1 MAFTQDRQFLEA
13 IERSRHALLT
23 FRSAWTADAVT
34 SALALKRILE
44 KRGKKADIVAE
55 NFNAPAALA
64 FLPGIAEIKPR
75 FHQLRRFTIELDIS
89 KIAVDELAYDHD
101 GEKLRIHVAP
111 KSGMYAPEHVTT
123 APGAFKYDLVVTL
136 DTPDYASLGGLYRDH
151 TELFFAQ
158 PTVNID
164 HDPANEHYGN
174 INLVDLTATS
184 TAEVLYR
191 QFADAK
197 EPFLDEDTATLL
209 LTGMMAKTKSFR
221 GAAVT
226 PRTLSTA
233 AELMA
238 AGARRDQIVEQLYR
252 TRTIPTLKIW
262 GRALARLKY
271 DPVTKLAW
279 TVLVRQDFVHAGAK
293 EDRLSDVIE
302 ELILSAPEADAV
314 AVLYE
319 QESPTAPGQ
328 TAGVCALVASERH
341 GDALQLVAPL
351 RPEGHRRLAR
361 VCLTGV
367 SIIDAERRVKEAV
380 AAALGKAA
388 QQEKALAENKG

>member
-1 MAFTQDRQFLEA
+1 MPPMAFTQDRQFLEA

-174 INLVDLTATS
+174 INLVDLTATLKRD
-184 TAEVLYR
+184 ADVEGLR
-191 QFADAK
+191 AAFARA
-197 EPFLDEDTATLL
+197 
-209 LTGMMAKTKSFR
+209 
-221 GAAVT
+221 
-226 PRTLSTA
+226 
-233 AELMA
+233 A
-238 AGARRDQIVEQLYR
+238 AGRWKGLVDLAHAQAVSCDFTGR
-252 TRTIPTLKIW
+252 TESVILDLDLTL
-262 GRALARLKY
+262 ALGPRFVKVVGWHDNETGYAARLCE
-271 DPVTKLAW
+271 
-279 TVLVRQDFVHAGAK
+279 LV
-293 EDRLSDVIE
+293 SD
-302 ELILSAPEADAV
+302 L
-314 AVLYE
+314 
-319 QESPTAPGQ
+319 
-328 TAGVCALVASERH
+328 
-341 GDALQLVAPL
+341 
-351 RPEGHRRLAR
+351 
-361 VCLTGV
+361 
-367 SIIDAERRVKEAV
+367 AERT
-380 AAALGKAA
+380 
-388 QQEKALAENKG
+388 